1 MTLTETATLT
11 KRGAVG
17 LIIAILLIIVGWL
30 GYRHYHYNYVYLP
43 SLIAQKPKPNVE
55 FGILPQPGFLETDI
69 SSSNYTYSIDTP
81 TGSLPANFPEMVKV
95 FFIPKSSITLLAP
108 DKAKDLAGIFGFKNG
123 PEIKTSVEYS
133 FDDGGEGRFLIDL
146 ETLNFKFK
154 KDVATV
160 SADPLNDPQDPILP
174 DQTQIAQNFKR
185 LLSDSGLLKKEF
197 ENGRTKVT
205 YENDSPQNAQ
215 TAAVTLW
222 QDDIEKLPIVTPT
235 FSSALIKA
243 TVTKYQSPL
252 MRYSTLE
259 YVYWPVDTTKF
270 ATYPIKTAE
279 KALDDLKSNNGV
291 VVLAP
296 KNPSVSIAEV
306 YIAYLLPEEYTPYL
320 QPVYVFVGPD
330 FAGFVPAVK
339 GEYIKIN

>member
-11 KRGAVG
+11 KRGIVG
-17 LIIAILLIIVGWL
+17 FIIAILLIIIGWL
-30 GYRHYHYNYVYLP
+30 GYRYYYYNYVYLP
-43 SLIAQKPKPNVE
+43 SLITQKPKPTVE
-55 FGILPQPGFLETDI
+55 FGILPQPSFLPTQI
-69 SSSNYTYSIDTP
+69 SSSNYSYSIDTP
-81 TGSLPANFPEMVKV
+81 TGSLPTNFPEIVKV

-108 DKAKDLAGIFGFKNG
+108 DKAKELAKSFGFKNG

-133 FDDGGEGRFLIDL
+133 FDDGAEGRFLIDL

-160 SADPLNDPQDPILP
+160 SADLLNDPQDSVLP

-185 LLSDSGLLKKEF
+185 LLSDSGLLKKEL

-215 TAAVTLW
+215 TAAVTIW
-222 QDDIEKLPIVTPT
+222 QDDIEKLPIVTPA

-252 MRYSTLE
+252 KRYSTLE
-259 YVYWPVDTTKF
+259 YVYWPIDTTKF
-270 ATYPIKTAE
+270 ATYPIKTAAE
-279 KALDDLKSNNGV
+279 ALEDLKSGKGAIT
-291 VVLAP
+291 LTP
-296 KNPSVSIAEV
+296 IKSEVSIANV
-306 YIAYLLPEEYTPYL
+306 YLAYLLPEEYTPYL
-320 QPVYVFVGPD
+320 QPVYVFEGPN
-330 FAGFVPAVK
+330 FAAFVPAVK
-339 GEYIKIN
+339 DEYLKAN